1 MHHDITAEEARA
13 TLPAPQ
19 LALARSGFN
28 AAEPLFTADLR
39 ACTDLTQARETVATH
54 GSRLWTEGT
63 RTGLTGPDD
72 RPLYWARLLLGS
84 RLRTWQPNF
93 PLPETDRVHLLH
105 VLEAESR
112 GITDIDFPP
121 GERWIRIVVTGFDP
135 FRLEEDPGCS
145 NPSGTAALDLHG
157 WTFPVGRRTAV
168 VRAAIFPVR
177 WADFDD
183 GIVEEAL
190 AVPHKSVDAVITL
203 SRGRK
208 GRFDLEVWNGRWRGG
223 GEDNVRV
230 SRTGPVPTPGVEAP
244 EWTRSSLPLE
254 ALTRTARGRY
264 PVFVNTRV
272 TEVPVG
278 RDEPVERTEG
288 PTAGSSSRRG
298 GGGDYLSNEIA
309 YRNTLLRDRTGR
321 RIPAGHIHLPHLEG
335 GEAQDDLLTQVR
347 RAVETVATSVG
358 EASG

>member
-13 TLPAPQ
+13 ALPAPQ

-39 ACTDLTQARETVATH
+39 ACTDLNQARETVATH

-72 RPLYWARLLLGS
+72 RPLYWARLTLAT
-84 RLRTWQPNF
+84 RLRTWQPDF
-93 PLPETDRVHLLH
+93 SLSEADRTHLLH
-105 VLEAESR
+105 ALEMESR

-135 FRLEEDPGCS
+135 FHLDDNPGCS

-157 WTFPVGRRTAV
+157 WTFPVGRRTAM

-190 AVPHKSVDAVITL
+190 AAPHENVDAVITL
-203 SRGRK
+203 SRGRRD
-208 GRFDLEVWNGRWRGG
+208 RFDLEVWNGRWRGG
-223 GEDNVRV
+223 GEDNLRV
-230 SRTGPVPTPGVEAP
+230 SRAGSAPVPGVEAP
-244 EWTRSSLPLE
+244 EWTCSSLPLE
-254 ALTRTARGRY
+254 VLTRTARGHY
-264 PVFVNTRV
+264 PVVVNTRV
-272 TEVPVG
+272 TEVPAG
-278 RDEPVERTEG
+278 QEAPVERADG
-288 PTAGSSSRRG
+288 PTAGSASRRG

-309 YRNTLLRDRTGR
+309 YRNTLLRDRAGR
-321 RIPAGHIHLPHLEG
+321 RTPAGHIHLPAPEEDEVQADVL
-335 GEAQDDLLTQVR
+335 AQVR
-347 RAVETVATSVG
+347 SAVEAVA
-358 EASG
+358 ASTGGVSG